1 MDPIGLIGFGGI
13 AKTVISKLEN
23 EVGDALSIAG
33 ILVRD
38 INEQKENLPFVTD
51 IHQLIKNRPRVIA
64 ECASHGAVR
73 DYGEEILR
81 SGIDLII
88 ISIGSLADLELYERL
103 RSVAHKNGTKIIL
116 PAGAVGGI
124 DALSSARLAG
134 LRKVLYRSRKPAS
147 AWRSSAADQ
156 GNNLDH
162 LTKPHIIYQ
171 GPARE
176 AALRFPKNT
185 NAVAAVALAGLGFDR
200 TNVEL
205 IVDPTVNENIHE
217 IEVEAES
224 GDFTISLT
232 GKPLATNPR
241 TSMLTAHSV
250 VRALLAYKMPVII

>member
-1 MDPIGLIGFGGI
+1 MDPIGLIGYGGI

-23 EVGDALSIAG
+23 EAEDALSIAG

-38 INEQKENLPFVTD
+38 RNERKENLPFVTD

-103 RSVAHKNGTKIIL
+103 RSVAHKNGAKIIL

-134 LRKVLYRSRKPAS
+134 LTQVLYRSRKPVS
-147 AWRSSAADQ
+147 AWRGSAADQ
-156 GNNLDH
+156 TGDLDH
-162 LTKPHIIYQ
+162 LTKPQIIYQ

-200 TNVEL
+200 TDVEL
-205 IVDPTVNENIHE
+205 IVDPTVNENTHE
-217 IEVEAES
+217 IEVEAKS
-224 GDFTISLT
+224 GHFTISLT

-250 VRALLAYKMPVII
+250 VRALLAYKRPVII